1 MGINIPTKEELI
13 ANKMNADELARE
25 LGADSLVYLTLEG
38 LLTAVQSGI
47 PNRKGKKMGH
57 CTACLNGQY
66 PVELDW

>member
-13 ANKMNADELARE
+13 ANKMSADELARE
-25 LGADSLVYLTLEG
+25 LGADSLVYLSLEG

-47 PNRKGKKMGH
+47 PNPTGKMIGH

-66 PVELDW
+66 PVKLDW

>member
-1 MGINIPTKEELI
+1 MGINIPTREELI
-13 ANKMNADELARE
+13 ANKMSADELAKQ
-25 LGADSLVYLTLEG
+25 LGADSLIYLTLEG

-47 PNRKGKKMGH
+47 PSSASKKDGH